1 MKNTNLI
8 LAMAI
13 AILTSCS
20 SAIKPIHT
28 TKYDSYKEMYEEKP
42 LTVLIMPPI
51 NRSTYIDAKEY
62 FHSTLYTPI
71 VNAGYYVIPPFLSM
85 EILKKESAYDAELFL
100 NTPLKKFEEVF
111 GADMVLFTI
120 IHSWDKSSLDAMVV
134 VDVEYVFK
142 STKTNEVVFTRRGE
156 INYDASVS
164 TKAGG
169 VFGFVAD
176 MTLSALNTATIK
188 YINVAR
194 SCNYYVFKDLP
205 AGKYSPNFDIDRT
218 SPSGLKEFSVTLNS
232 KEEEF

>member
-1 MKNTNLI
+1 MKNSNLI
-8 LAMAI
+8 LVVVI
-13 AILTSCS
+13 IVLTSCS
-20 SAIKPIHT
+20 SAIKSTQT
-28 TKYDSYKEMYEEKP
+28 TKYGSYKEIYEEKP

-71 VNAGYYVIPPFLSM
+71 ANAGYYVIPPFLSM

-100 NTPLKKFEEVF
+100 YMPLKKFEEVF

-120 IHSWDKSSLDAMVV
+120 IHSWDKSSLDALVE

-142 STKTNEVVFTRRGE
+142 STKTNEIIFTRRGQ

-164 TKAGG
+164 TGSTG
-169 VFGFVAD
+169 ILGFVAD
-176 MTLSALNTATIK
+176 MAISALNTSTIK
-188 YINVAR
+188 YIKVAR

-205 AGKYSPNFDIDRT
+205 AGKYSPNHDIDRT

-232 KEEEF
+232 KEEE

>member
-1 MKNTNLI
+1 MKNSNLI
-8 LAMAI
+8 FVAAI
-13 AILTSCS
+13 VILTSCS
-20 SAIKPIHT
+20 SAINPTQT
-28 TKYDSYKEMYEEKP
+28 TKYDLYKEMYEEKP

-71 VNAGYYVIPPFLSM
+71 ANAGYYVIPPFLSM
-85 EILKKESAYDAELFL
+85 EVLKKESAYDAELFL
-100 NTPLKKFEEVF
+100 NTPLNKFEEVF

-120 IHSWDKSSLDAMVV
+120 IHSWDKSSLDALVV

-169 VFGFVAD
+169 IFGFVAD

-188 YINVAR
+188 YINVAQ

-205 AGKYSPNFDIDRT
+205 AGKYSPNYDIDRT

-232 KEEEF
+232 KEED